1 VAAWHEEPIN
11 KRHNREALD
20 CGEEALNEFT
30 ALSVTTIFAFP
41 HFSQLKLTVENI
53 NHARDIV
60 GVRRK
65 PSNGALLRDRS
76 PRIRYCG
83 ESRRSRKK

>member
-30 ALSVTTIFAFP
+30 ALSRHHHFRISAFFA
-41 HFSQLKLTVENI
+41 VET
-53 NHARDIV
+53 HGREH
-60 GVRRK
+60 K
-65 PSNGALLRDRS
+65 
-76 PRIRYCG
+76 
-83 ESRRSRKK
+83 SRP